1 MSTPSPVSSVGMDM
15 DCLTSQGV
23 IIEIPTVV
31 TDWPNCRPDCI
42 VDLLRGL
49 KSEKFGAN
57 TKKSLSGASAVGWHG
72 WWQGAGSLGVNESG
86 S

>member
-1 MSTPSPVSSVGMDM
+1 MFQVSLCTWIVGTCKAKPSKSSLLFLVAK
-15 DCLTSQGV
+15 LQT
-23 IIEIPTVV
+23 I
-31 TDWPNCRPDCI
+31 
-42 VDLLRGL
+42 DLLRGL

-57 TKKSLSGASAVGWHG
+57 TKKSWSGASAVGGHG